1 MTKDYSGFREKK
13 SNKVAVIFEILKTM
27 EKRGVSKDFIF
38 KEIKKFR
45 VQGIKKSMTN
55 VEILSKAPPKFISH
69 LYNLLNS
76 RSSIPQTVLP
86 PTKNLHWFY
95 TDVVA
100 SSNPKIAVKEQI
112 HKILV
117 LNELISRTE
126 TFRKHDPKSLAI
138 LPSGDG
144 YAIGFSDTLESPLQ
158 LAIELHQLLN
168 EYNKSQKNRD
178 RVYIRS
184 GIESGL
190 VYFMRDL
197 NGNYTTWGPGIIMAR
212 RVMDLG
218 EKMHILTSEKI
229 ANQLGRLSPE
239 IKSILHD
246 IGNYPV
252 KWEGQL
258 AVSNIYSE
266 EDKFGNKNLPQKP
279 IESPALNF
287 KFERVELILDV
298 KNSKTMM
305 THHTMIWDL
314 ENVSNE
320 PKDMIH
326 YDIFGDSPKK
336 FSDLNISV
344 KDSRGK
350 NLKILSIDAK
360 NPLHKKFKVQ
370 LDKPIIPGNKKM
382 LKVEWDWE
390 EPDRIYNH
398 KFSSEC
404 KKFRFVLYISKEVEL
419 DQKVLKNLPDQGQA
433 VYASPPPL
441 VKFRDG
447 KTVIVWEK
455 KNIMA
460 HDEYIL
466 KW

>member
-1 MTKDYSGFREKK
+1 MTASHFGFRDGKQ
-13 SNKVAVIFEILKTM
+13 SKVATILEILKTM
-27 EKRGVSKDFIF
+27 EKRGISKDFIL
-38 KEIKKFR
+38 KESKKFR
-45 VQGIKKSMTN
+45 VRGIKRSMSHIE
-55 VEILSKAPPKFISH
+55 VLSISPPKFISH
-69 LYNLLNS
+69 LSNLLNDS
-76 RSSIPQTVLP
+76 TSIPQTVLP

-112 HKILV
+112 HKIFV
-117 LNELISRTE
+117 LNELILRTE
-126 TFRKHDPKSLAI
+126 TFRQHDPKSISI

-144 YAIGFSDTLESPLQ
+144 YAIGFNDTLESPLK
-158 LAIELHQLLN
+158 LAIELHQLVN
-168 EYNKSQKNRD
+168 EYNKSQKNSD

-190 VYFMRDL
+190 VYFMKDL

-229 ANQLGRLSPE
+229 AAQLRKLSSE
-239 IKSILHD
+239 LKSIIHP

-258 AVSNIYSE
+258 AVNNIYSE
-266 EDKFGNKNLPQKP
+266 EEKFGNKNPPPKP
-279 IESPALNF
+279 PESPALNF
-287 KFERVELILDV
+287 RFDRVELVLDV
-298 KNSKTMM
+298 KNPKTMM

-326 YDIFGDSPKK
+326 YDIFGDSPRK
-336 FSDLNISV
+336 FSDLNTSV
-344 KDSRGK
+344 KDVRGK
-350 NLKILSIDAK
+350 NLKIVSIDAK

-370 LDKPIIPGNKKM
+370 LDKPISPGNKKM

-390 EPDRIYNH
+390 EPDRVYEH
-398 KFSSEC
+398 KFASEC
-404 KKFRFVLYISKEVEL
+404 KKFRFILNISKDVEL
-419 DQKVLKNLPDQGQA
+419 EQKVLKNLPDQGQA
-433 VYASPPPL
+433 IYASPPPV
-441 VKFRDG
+441 VKFRGG
-447 KTVIVWEK
+447 KTMISWEK
-455 KNIMA
+455 KNVMA
-460 HDEYIL
+460 HDSYIL